1 MKAKNVLYRVF
12 CSSFMAAGS
21 MYAFN
26 KFHSIYALKNHILT
40 SSPENYF
47 KWNGE
52 RIYYNCI
59 GKGEPVLLL
68 HALHPAASAEEWQLI
83 TESLSKDHKVFVLDL
98 PGCGRSS
105 KSRLKYTGYYYIKL
119 IEEFMNAMALSEIPV
134 VASNLTSAIAIMASA
149 YDPSLFS
156 KIVLISPPSISVL
169 SEKPDFIS
177 KLKNLFLEMPISGTF
192 IYKLLCSKPQI
203 DLAFTEQ
210 YFYNPFHDTDDLVD
224 TYFESS
230 QIGDGKGHYFAGR
243 MLGKYI
249 HIDVSHVLTHFK
261 TPVKIIEGAETND
274 GAQVITEWTALNPRI
289 SVSEIEH
296 TKKLPHMEEPELT
309 VREIC
314 SFIDESD
321 VMNESN

>member
-98 PGCGRSS
+98 EEVQKYCPTDEDRKIGKWWWLRNPGSGLLSVACVYEDGT
-105 KSRLKYTGYYYIKL
+105 LYDYGINNNYTDGGVRPAMWVRIK
-119 IEEFMNAMALSEIPV
+119 
-134 VASNLTSAIAIMASA
+134 
-149 YDPSLFS
+149 
-156 KIVLISPPSISVL
+156 
-169 SEKPDFIS
+169 
-177 KLKNLFLEMPISGTF
+177 
-192 IYKLLCSKPQI
+192 Q
-203 DLAFTEQ
+203 
-210 YFYNPFHDTDDLVD
+210 
-224 TYFESS
+224 
-230 QIGDGKGHYFAGR
+230 
-243 MLGKYI
+243 
-249 HIDVSHVLTHFK
+249 
-261 TPVKIIEGAETND
+261 
-274 GAQVITEWTALNPRI
+274 
-289 SVSEIEH
+289 
-296 TKKLPHMEEPELT
+296 
-309 VREIC
+309 
-314 SFIDESD
+314 
-321 VMNESN
+321 